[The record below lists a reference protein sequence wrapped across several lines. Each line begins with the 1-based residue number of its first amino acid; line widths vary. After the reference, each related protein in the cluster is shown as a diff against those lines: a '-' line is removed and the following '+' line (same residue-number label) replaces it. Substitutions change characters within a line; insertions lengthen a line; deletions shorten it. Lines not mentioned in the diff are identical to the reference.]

1 MLTKKEAIS
10 VGVIALI
17 LGFLLSVRNFGFF
30 PLALLLVLL
39 TICANIAA
47 KKIVGYY
54 YESEIEAK
62 IWETYRYGLFSAISK
77 GFFAHP
83 SKEFKRP
90 IQLGAIVP
98 LVFSAMT
105 FGYFTW
111 FGSLTFDVKA
121 KISRAAKRHGLYSF
135 SEMTEAHMGYIAAA
149 GIFINLILAVAGYLT
164 GYSAF
169 AEINAYYA
177 FFNMIPISELDG
189 NKIFFGNIVLWSFL
203 AALSVLGLVGIFFV
217 V

>member
-1 MLTKKEAIS
+1 MLTKKEIIS
-10 VGVIALI
+10 VAVITLI
-17 LGFLLSVRNFGFF
+17 LGFLLSLRNFGFF
-30 PLALLLVLL
+30 PVALLLVFLA
-39 TICANIAA
+39 ISANIVA
-47 KKIVGYY
+47 KKIAAYY

-62 IWETYRYGLFSAISK
+62 IWETYRYGLFSALSK

-83 SKEFKRP
+83 SKEFRRP

-98 LVFSAMT
+98 LIFSALT

-111 FGSLTFDVKA
+111 FGSLTFDVKP
-121 KISRAAKRHGLYSF
+121 KISRTAKRHGLYSF
-135 SEMTEAHMGYIAAA
+135 SEMTEMHIGYIAAA
-149 GIFINLILAVAGYLT
+149 GIFANIIFAVAGYLA
-164 GYSAF
+164 GYSNF
-169 AEINAYYA
+169 AQINVYYA

-203 AALSVLGLVGIFFV
+203 AALAAIGLIGIFFV